1 MQERHTN
8 RERYFE
14 EQAHTTR
21 NYYIPYIKKNIGNLP
36 NKVLE
41 VGCGEGGNLLPFA
54 ELGCDTIGIDIA
66 VSRIEQAKNF
76 FITKKQKGTFI
87 ASDIFLLNDLQKH
100 FPLILIHDVIEHID
114 NKELFLHSLK
124 NYLSPNGV
132 IFIAFPAWQMPF
144 GGHQQI
150 ARSKVIS
157 HMPFIHLL
165 PRILY
170 QGILRIF
177 SEQESTIQELLT
189 IKQTRCTI
197 EMLRKTVKQTGYQ
210 IINEQL
216 YFINPHYKIKFGLA
230 PRKLNRIIAH
240 IPFIRNV
247 QYQLF
252 LFDKTNIAWFNY
264 KTLPF
269 PRCYKAPEGH
279 ILFFIEQYFS

>member
-132 IFIAFPAWQMPF
+132 I
-144 GGHQQI
+144 
-150 ARSKVIS
+150 S

-230 PRKLNRIIAH
+230 PRKLNRMIAH

-247 QYQLF
+247 
-252 LFDKTNIAWFNY
+252 
-264 KTLPF
+264 
-269 PRCYKAPEGH
+269 
-279 ILFFIEQYFS
+279 FSTSCFYLIKPT

>member
-1 MQERHTN
+1 M
-8 RERYFE
+8 
-14 EQAHTTR
+14 
-21 NYYIPYIKKNIGNLP
+21 
-36 NKVLE
+36 E

-197 EMLRKTVKQTGYQ
+197 EMLRKQ
-210 IINEQL
+210 
-216 YFINPHYKIKFGLA
+216 
-230 PRKLNRIIAH
+230 
-240 IPFIRNV
+240 
-247 QYQLF
+247 
-252 LFDKTNIAWFNY
+252 
-264 KTLPF
+264 
-269 PRCYKAPEGH
+269 
-279 ILFFIEQYFS
+279 

>member
-165 PRILY
+165 PRISIVHLVCLMVSNSWIVLSCSLK
-170 QGILRIF
+170 IL
-177 SEQESTIQELLT
+177 
-189 IKQTRCTI
+189 
-197 EMLRKTVKQTGYQ
+197 
-210 IINEQL
+210 
-216 YFINPHYKIKFGLA
+216 KIKSGLA
-230 PRKLNRIIAH
+230 PRKLNRMIAH

-247 QYQLF
+247 
-252 LFDKTNIAWFNY
+252 
-264 KTLPF
+264 
-269 PRCYKAPEGH
+269 
-279 ILFFIEQYFS
+279 FSTSCFYLIKPT